1 MLHPLHSSCPPF
13 LIYCLWWMPLYFF
26 VLGHLFTE
34 LFIVLLI
41 DANLLINYFPTLFSL
56 NKDSKFLG
64 FNSVS
69 IRAYFWSPKHACLF
83 QRTENMVSLDSKI
96 DPPYCLWASSIWPM
110 VVRVYILHTV
120 QCPLT
125 EILYALKQNKYV
137 FLRELLKQCF
147 VNSEIIQYKDSRNVE
162 GT

>member
-1 MLHPLHSSCPPF
+1 MAYPVGLYTYGLPPTLPRAALLIGCMQAHCSCIIFYVMLHPLHSSCPPF

-110 VVRVYILHTV
+110 VVRVYCT
-120 QCPLT
+120 
-125 EILYALKQNKYV
+125 LYSVL
-137 FLRELLKQCF
+137 
-147 VNSEIIQYKDSRNVE
+147 
-162 GT
+162 

>member
-13 LIYCLWWMPLYFF
+13 LICCLWWMPLYFF

-96 DPPYCLWASSIWPM
+96 DPPYCLMSMGFFYLTHGCTSIL
-110 VVRVYILHTV
+110 YTV
-120 QCPLT
+120 QCPL
-125 EILYALKQNKYV
+125 ILYALKQNKHV

>member
-1 MLHPLHSSCPPF
+1 M
-13 LIYCLWWMPLYFF
+13 F
-26 VLGHLFTE
+26 VSEDWEHGLTGFK
-34 LFIVLLI
+34 
-41 DANLLINYFPTLFSL
+41 NRPTLLSM
-56 NKDSKFLG
+56 G
-64 FNSVS
+64 FFYLTHGCTS
-69 IRAYFWSPKHACLF
+69 ILY
-83 QRTENMVSLDSKI
+83 
-96 DPPYCLWASSIWPM
+96 
-110 VVRVYILHTV
+110 TV